1 VRPDAFRSTE
11 RGRVLRTPEGY
22 WAFFPKTIPR
32 RLSLSDEAVKLLD
45 EATGAVHRLGGVG
58 RLIPNPHLLI
68 GPHLRLEAVL
78 SSRIEGTKTD
88 VSQLLLFEAGQA
100 PSREAAD
107 DATEVVNYIVAM
119 EHGLGRVRDGFPIS
133 IRLFRE
139 MHERLLHGVR
149 GQHRRPGELRKS
161 PVWIGGGTLDDAI
174 FVPPPPDEMQRSLS
188 DLERFLHDGSLPLL
202 VQLAVAHYQF
212 EVIHPFLDGNGR
224 IGRLMIPLMLVLR
237 QALPQPL
244 LYLSAYFEEHR
255 DEYYDHLLLTS
266 QHGDLMPWIAFFLR
280 GVRRQARD
288 SEERTVRLVE
298 LQHQLRNRLLDE
310 GRPNSVIRLAEQ
322 LFATPVVTAP
332 RVESMIE
339 VTRPTAQ
346 AAIDALVERGDLRE
360 ITGRARRRIY
370 EAPAIFQA
378 VYGSVNVEESAVE
391 PQLPLRFADPEI

>member
-1 VRPDAFRSTE
+1 MRPDAFTSTE
-11 RGRVLRTPEGY
+11 RGRVRKTPEGY
-22 WAFFPKTIPR
+22 WAFFPSETPR

-78 SSRIEGTKTD
+78 SSRIEGTRTD
-88 VSQLLLFEAGQA
+88 VGQLLLFEAGQV

-107 DATEVVNYIVAM
+107 DATEVANYVVAM
-119 EHGLGRVRDGFPIS
+119 EHGLARVREGFPVS
-133 IRLFRE
+133 VRLFRE
-139 MHERLLHGVR
+139 MHERLLQGVR
-149 GQHRRPGELRKS
+149 GQHRRPGELRTS
-161 PVWIGGGTLDDAI
+161 PVWIGGANLDDAV
-174 FVPPPPDEMQRSLS
+174 FVPPPPDDMQRALT
-188 DLERFLHDGSLPLL
+188 DLEKFLHATNLPLL

-237 QALPQPL
+237 DALPQPL
-244 LYLSAYFEEHR
+244 LYLSAYFEQHR
-255 DEYYDHLLLTS
+255 AEYYDHLLVTS
-266 QHGDLMPWIAFFLR
+266 QKGDLMPWITFFLR

-288 SEERTVRLVE
+288 AEERTVRLVE
-298 LQHQLRNRLLDE
+298 LQYQLRNELLGE

-322 LFATPVVTAP
+322 LFAVPLVTAP
-332 RVESMIE
+332 RVESMIG

-360 ITGRARRRIY
+360 VTGRARRRVY
-370 EAPAIFQA
+370 EAPAIFEA
-378 VYGSVNVEESAVE
+378 VYGPV
-391 PQLPLRFADPEI
+391 P